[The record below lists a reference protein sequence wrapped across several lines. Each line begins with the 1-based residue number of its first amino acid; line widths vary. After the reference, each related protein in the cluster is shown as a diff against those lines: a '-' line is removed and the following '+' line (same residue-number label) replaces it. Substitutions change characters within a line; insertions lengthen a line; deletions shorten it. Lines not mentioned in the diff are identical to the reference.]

1 MTRERKLEEGDAYTP
16 EGEYRLRRW
25 YKGKVIGW
33 KICPPGDPDYVAPD
47 IEPSADWKVG
57 ADCNCLRCV
66 EARGY
71 EAGSAADPRSVL
83 NQIDDPRVAGR
94 PYLSVQVD
102 KPSRAKALF
111 GENGPPIQDRIGDAT
126 ARKATPLFSGCI
138 NYFPDALLAVAELS
152 KIGNE
157 QHNPGSALGWDR
169 SKSGDE
175 KDALAR
181 HLVDAGT
188 LDVDGVR
195 HSAKVAWRALANLQK
210 EIEAERG

>member
-1 MTRERKLEEGDAYTP
+1 MTT
-16 EGEYRLRRW
+16 
-25 YKGKVIGW
+25 KGLAW
-33 KICPPGDPDYVAPD
+33 
-47 IEPSADWKVG
+47 EWR
-57 ADCNCLRCV
+57 ADCNCLNCI

-83 NQIDDPRVAGR
+83 GQIYGSQEEAEYAAALSEYAAQPNPKGFPPIKRYGR
-94 PYLSVQVD
+94 SPADMVLPD
-102 KPSRAKALF
+102 IKAL
-111 GENGPPIQDRIGDAT
+111 NTIQDRIGDAA

-152 KIGNE
+152 NIGNE
-157 QHNPGSALGWDR
+157 QHNPGSPLHWDR

-188 LDVDGVR
+188 LDTDGVR

-210 EIEAERG
+210 EIEAERERD